1 MQILI
6 LQNVGVP
13 LFNSIFIG
21 PDAFGERELC
31 VIVLYSFGPD
41 SYLTVFWLVP
51 WHLEN
56 ESYVYL
62 YYILLNQTV
71 I

>member
-1 MQILI
+1 MHILI

-41 SYLTVFWLVP
+41 SYLTVF
-51 WHLEN
+51 
-56 ESYVYL
+56 
-62 YYILLNQTV
+62 
-71 I
+71 